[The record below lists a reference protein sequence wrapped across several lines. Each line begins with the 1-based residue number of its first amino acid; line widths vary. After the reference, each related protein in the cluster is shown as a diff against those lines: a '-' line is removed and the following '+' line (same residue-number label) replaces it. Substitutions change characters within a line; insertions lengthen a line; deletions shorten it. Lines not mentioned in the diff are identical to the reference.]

1 MTYSKRWKIVT
12 TLPNGNQLS
21 TVELPFPK
29 GAYESCWFYAEN
41 FKGRDEDGSEVVATY
56 DNAFDAF
63 DGHIDLLSASPDI
76 YLCLAGSN
84 KKNVDPG

>member
-1 MTYSKRWKIVT
+1 MTDSKRWKMVT

-63 DGHIDLLSASPDI
+63 DGHIALLRQ
-76 YLCLAGSN
+76 L
-84 KKNVDPG
+84 